1 MNDPKNALQV
11 ELETKTAE
19 LAEVKKDIKKHPDV
33 RYLKRKELGTTVMQ
47 LKEALVEAMNS
58 DDEVELGP
66 PNKRRRY
73 RRGVK
78 ERVKFNKDRVHEHC
92 RKNNLSPE
100 EYDAENREEVT
111 VLRPI

>member
-1 MNDPKNALQV
+1 MNDPKNVLQA

-19 LAEVKKDIKKHPDV
+19 LAEVKKDIKKDPDP
-33 RYLKRKELGTTVMQ
+33 RYRRRKELGTAVMQ
-47 LKEALVEAMNS
+47 LKEALMEAMSS

-78 ERVKFNKDRVHEHC
+78 ERVKFNKERVHDHC

-100 EYDAENREEVT
+100 EYDAANREEIT
-111 VLRPI
+111 ALRPI